1 MKAWGLG
8 AILLL
13 ISGCTGSKPRPM
25 GPAPVYEAPRIS
37 PWDAGASRDPL
48 AEAMENAES
57 VDEAPGAQDAGVEA
71 GAAPAHPHAD

>member
-1 MKAWGLG
+1 VKAWGLC

-13 ISGCTGSKPRPM
+13 ISGCTGSKPRPV
-25 GPAPVYEAPRIS
+25 GPAPEYEEPRIL

-57 VDEAPGAQDAGVEA
+57 VDEAPRAEDAGVEA
-71 GAAPAHPHAD
+71 GVAPAHPHAD